1 MRNQDRIMFLQS
13 YKNSLIFFAFL
24 IFSHFS
30 VAQKDG
36 YKIKVTIAGISDSVC
51 FLASYFGDKTYLKD
65 TAVVD
70 QNGVMIFE
78 GRESLPGGLYI
89 VAGTEKNKY
98 FEFLINE
105 KQRFSIETK
114 KDDIAFNIKIKGS
127 RENDLFFDY
136 IAFISSKQEELV
148 PWQSKLNQKQLNS
161 DSIAIIRE
169 NISRIDREVKNF
181 RERFINEN
189 QGTLVAAFLQATM
202 EPVIP
207 PEPSRL
213 SGVITDSAFAYRYY
227 KQHYWDNLDLAD
239 ARLLRTPIFHKKLEK
254 YLNKVVMQAPDSL
267 NNEIDRLLEAAR
279 PNDEVFEYLLW
290 HMTIKYESSK
300 IMGFDAIFVHLANTY
315 IKTGQADWL
324 NETVKENIINRA
336 NILEPLLIGK
346 KAPNMILLDT
356 NNTPTAL
363 HSVKAKYIL
372 IFFWDTD
379 CSFCKK
385 ETPKLNK
392 FYQEECK
399 KHDIEIFAVCIDTSM
414 SKWKQYINQHDLHW
428 VNVNGYL
435 SMTPDFHD
443 LYDVHSSPVMYLL
456 DKDKNIV
463 TKRILTDQIIEYIYK
478 MESIRE

>member
-1 MRNQDRIMFLQS
+1 MFLRS
-13 YKNSLIFFAFL
+13 YKYSLIFFVFL
-24 IFSHFS
+24 FFSHFS
-30 VAQKDG
+30 LAQEDG
-36 YKIKVTIAGISDSVC
+36 YKIKVTITGISDSVC
-51 FLASYFGDKTYLKD
+51 FLASYLGDKTYLKD

-70 QNGVMIFE
+70 QNGMMVFE

-114 KDDIAFNIKIKGS
+114 KDDIAWNIKIKGS
-127 RENDLFFDY
+127 TENDLFFNY
-136 IAFISSKQEELV
+136 IAFISSKQEELM
-148 PWQSKLNQKQLNS
+148 PWQSKLNQQQLTS

-169 NISRIDREVKNF
+169 HISRIDKEVKKF

-189 QGTLVAAFLQATM
+189 QGTFVAAFLQATM
-202 EPVIP
+202 DPVIP
-207 PEPSRL
+207 DPSSL
-213 SGVITDSAFAYRYY
+213 SEEITDSAFAYRYY

-239 ARLLRTPIFHKKLEK
+239 ARLLRTPLFHKKLEK
-254 YLNKVVMQAPDSL
+254 YLNEVVLQIPDTL
-267 NNEIDRLLEAAR
+267 NKEIDYLLEAAQ
-279 PNDEVFEYLLW
+279 PSKEVFEYLLW

-300 IMGFDAIFVHLANTY
+300 IMGFDAIFVHLANMY
-315 IKTGQADWL
+315 FKTGQADWL
-324 NETVKENIINRA
+324 NETVTENIINRA

-356 NNTPTAL
+356 NNIPTAL
-363 HSVKAKYIL
+363 HSVQAKYIL

-385 ETPKLNK
+385 ETPKLKK
-392 FYQEECK
+392 FYREKGE
-399 KHDIEIFAVCIDTSM
+399 KHDIEVFAVCIDTSM
-414 SKWKQYINQHDLHW
+414 SKWKQYIYQHDLHW
-428 VNVNGYL
+428 INVNGYL

-456 DKDKNIV
+456 DKDKNIL
-463 TKRILTDQIIEYIYK
+463 TKRILIDQIIEYIYK